1 MGSQSPEWKECTGVL
16 GYPPKYQSQ
25 KPPRCRLGSLVQTVP
40 QESEINLKEAR
51 REGGHVLRMYTMPGS
66 HPCSSTSHLHHL
78 GQVSMPLCAS
88 IFSSIK

>member
-16 GYPPKYQSQ
+16 GYPPKYQPQ

-51 REGGHVLRMYTMPGS
+51 REGT
-66 HPCSSTSHLHHL
+66 C
-78 GQVSMPLCAS
+78 
-88 IFSSIK
+88 